1 MEPAQQRGYLILGL
15 LKDIRLSGL
24 IERFRGAAGRNNLID
39 ALLQQQIVGGDRE
52 LAEELA
58 DRAEVVEVAEA
69 HVIISQG
76 GEDDDLYLILAG
88 NFRVVVNGRDV
99 ASRGR
104 GDHVGEM
111 VLVEP
116 SQRRSAD
123 VVAAESALVAKLTIA
138 DVSDLASRYSN
149 IYRVIA
155 RTLARRL
162 LERNKLVGQHRE
174 KIRVFIISSAEAL
187 DVARKVQ
194 DALAHDGLIVRLWT
208 DDVFKV
214 ASYAI
219 QSLETELDDSDFA
232 VAIAHSDD
240 MTLFRGQDWPAPR
253 DNVVFELGMFMG
265 RLGRTRAILM
275 EPRENKVKLPSDLA
289 GVTTIPYS
297 YQAGKDSAALMA
309 PACNALRSHIKEL
322 GPFNG

>member
-1 MEPAQQRGYLILGL
+1 M
-15 LKDIRLSGL
+15 KDIALKGL
-24 IERFRGAAGRNNLID
+24 IERFRGTAGRNNLID
-39 ALLQQQIVGGDRE
+39 ALLQQQIVGGNRE
-52 LAEELA
+52 LAEEIA
-58 DRAEVVEVAEA
+58 DRTEVVEVATG

-76 GEDDDLYLILAG
+76 GDDDDLYLILAG
-88 NFRVVVNGRDV
+88 SFRIVVNGRDV

-123 VVAAESALVAKLTIA
+123 VVAAEAALVAKLNIA
-138 DVSDLASRYSN
+138 NVSDLASRYPN

-174 KIRVFIISSAEAL
+174 KVRVFIISSAEAL

-194 DALAHDGLIVRLWT
+194 DALAHDGFIVRLWT

-219 QSLETELDDSDFA
+219 QSLETELDDADFA
-232 VAIAHSDD
+232 VAVAHSDD

-275 EPRENKVKLPSDLA
+275 EPREDKVKLPSDLA

-297 YQAGKDSAALMA
+297 YQAGKDAAALMA
-309 PACNALRSHIKEL
+309 PACNALRSHIREL

>member
-1 MEPAQQRGYLILGL
+1 M
-15 LKDIRLSGL
+15 SGL
-24 IERFRGAAGRNNLID
+24 IDRFQGAAGRNNLID
-39 ALLQQQIVGGDRE
+39 AMQQQQIVGGSRE

-58 DRAEVVEVAEA
+58 DRAELVEVTQGTA
-69 HVIISQG
+69 IISQG
-76 GEDDDLYLILAG
+76 GDDDDLFLIVAG
-88 NFRVVVNGRDV
+88 SFRIVVNGRDV

-116 SQRRSAD
+116 TQRRSAD
-123 VVAAESALVAKLTIA
+123 VVAAETALVAKLNSA
-138 DVSDLASRYSN
+138 SVSDLASRYPN

-194 DALAHDGLIVRLWT
+194 DALAHDGFIVRLWT

-219 QSLETELDDSDFA
+219 HSLETELDDSDFA
-232 VAIAHSDD
+232 VAVAHSDD
-240 MTLFRGQDWPAPR
+240 ITLFRGQDWPTPR

-275 EPRENKVKLPSDLA
+275 EPREGKMKLPSDLA
-289 GVTTIPYS
+289 GVTTIPYN
-297 YQAGKDSAALMA
+297 YEAGKDVAALMA

>member
-1 MEPAQQRGYLILGL
+1 MN
-15 LKDIRLSGL
+15 GL
-24 IERFRGAAGRNNLID
+24 IERFRGDAGRSNLID
-39 ALLQQQIVGGDRE
+39 AILQQHIVSGNHK

-58 DRAEVVEVAEA
+58 DRGMLVEVSEGEA
-69 HVIISQG
+69 IISQG
-76 GEDDDLYLILAG
+76 DNDDDLFLIIAG
-88 NFRVVVNGRDV
+88 SFRIVVNGRNV

-123 VVAAESALVAKLTIA
+123 VIATEAALVAKFTSR
-138 DVSDLASRYSN
+138 DVSELASRHSD

-174 KIRVFIISSAEAL
+174 NIRVLLITSTEAL
-187 DVARKVQ
+187 DVARKMQ
-194 DALAHDGLIVRLWT
+194 DALAHDDFLVRLWT

-219 QSLETELDDSDFA
+219 ESLERTLDDSDFA

-240 MTLFRGQDWPAPR
+240 MTLFRGQDWPVPR

-275 EPRENKVKLPSDLA
+275 EPREEKVKLPSDLA

-297 YQAGKDSAALMA
+297 YQAGKDAAALMA

>member
-1 MEPAQQRGYLILGL
+1 MNKLV
-15 LKDIRLSGL
+15 D
-24 IERFRGAAGRNNLID
+24 RFKGDAGHSNLID
-39 ALLQQQIVGGDRE
+39 SMLQQQIVSGNRQ

-58 DRAEVVEVAEA
+58 DLAELVEVAEGEA
-69 HVIISQG
+69 IISQG
-76 GEDDDLYLILAG
+76 GDDDDLFLIVSG
-88 NFRVVVNGRDV
+88 SFRIVVNGRNV

-123 VVAAESALVAKLTIA
+123 VVAAETALVAKLTSA
-138 DVSDLASRYSN
+138 NVSELASRYSD

-174 KIRVFIISSAEAL
+174 KVRVFIISSAEAL
-187 DVARKVQ
+187 EVARTIQ
-194 DALAHDGLIVRLWT
+194 NALAHDGFVVRLWT
-208 DDVFKV
+208 NDVFKV
-214 ASYAI
+214 ASYSI
-219 QSLETELDDSDFA
+219 ESLETELDDSDFA

-240 MTLFRGQDWPAPR
+240 TTLYRGQDWPTPR

-275 EPRENKVKLPSDLA
+275 EPREDKVRLPSDLA

-297 YQAGKDSAALMA
+297 YQAGKDAAAIMA
-309 PACNALRSHIKEL
+309 PACNALRSHFNEL

>member
-1 MEPAQQRGYLILGL
+1 M
-15 LKDIRLSGL
+15 SGL
-24 IERFRGAAGRNNLID
+24 IDRFHGDAGRSNLID
-39 ALLQQQIVGGDRE
+39 AMLQQEIVCGNMQ

-58 DRAEVVEVAEA
+58 DCAELIEVAEGEA
-69 HVIISQG
+69 IISQDG
-76 GEDDDLYLILAG
+76 DDNDLFLIIAG
-88 NFRVVVNGRDV
+88 SFKIVVNGRDV

-104 GDHVGEM
+104 GSHVGEM

-123 VVAAESALVAKLTIA
+123 VVASGSALVAKFSYADISNIA
-138 DVSDLASRYSN
+138 NRHAN

-187 DVARKVQ
+187 DVARKIQ
-194 DALAHDGLIVRLWT
+194 DALAYDGFTVRLWT

-219 QSLETELDDSDFA
+219 ESLETEIDDSDFA
-232 VAIAHSDD
+232 IAVAHSDD

-253 DNVVFELGMFMG
+253 DNVIFELGMFMG
-265 RLGRTRAILM
+265 RLGRRRAILM
-275 EPRENKVKLPSDLA
+275 EPRDEKVKLPSDLA
-289 GVTTIPYS
+289 GVTTIPYT
-297 YQAGKDSAALMA
+297 YAAGKDAAALMA
-309 PACNALRSHIKEL
+309 PACNALRSHIKDL